1 MEEILAKLLVAD
13 NAVIQQGTLEL
24 RAALAKPESTPML
37 CELIV
42 SSGNPEIRQYAA
54 LLLRKRYTK
63 VNHWNKLPVEIRTQV
78 KSILL
83 QGLVNE
89 PHRGVKNGIAQLIGV
104 IVKHEI
110 PHNTWPEIFQF
121 IQQLVTSDNMSEKEL
136 GMYTLATM
144 TEMAP
149 EVYLAHAGSLMT
161 LLGQTFSGLQDLG
174 TPVAFYI
181 IQTMLHLTPL
191 VENNQV
197 MVNAYNQMIPMA
209 MSAVQALTVTNQ
221 EKAAEAMELFD
232 ELCDSGATVISPH
245 IKNIIPMCLTIA
257 RNKTLDDEL
266 RVRAIGLIG
275 CLARTKTK
283 AIVKHKMVE
292 PIVDVLFELMSSPPD
307 DENDEV
313 YFSGENED
321 NTPVTCAT
329 QTLDLL
335 AIHLKPDKLVPHLLK
350 HVEPGLQSTDI
361 CPKKASYLALAVLA
375 EGCAEHI
382 RSKYLESFLTCIC
395 QGITDQS
402 PVVRNAA
409 LFALGQFSE
418 YLQPEISQY
427 SQQLLPVLFDYLGQ
441 MCAHL
446 KQEGREPPSVD
457 RMFYALE
464 TFCENINDALLPYLP
479 TLMDRLFETLSGDS
493 PVHIRELAISAIGA
507 VANASKEHMVPY
519 FQRIIA
525 ILDVYL
531 TNTHTDETICLQ
543 IQSVDTLGA
552 LARTIGEET
561 FAPLVGKS
569 LDLGIKLIT
578 STDEPDL
585 RKAVYG
591 LFASIASLTKKE
603 MAPVLPQILEHIFS
617 SIQSSEGIVPHF
629 KDGESSAFPVYED
642 ASDNENDE
650 EEDIEHTDNEDD
662 EDDEDGDVA
671 GYSVANAYIEE
682 KEEAVLA
689 LREIAHHTEDAF
701 LPYLEKSF
709 EETFKLINY
718 PQEDIKKASIDA
730 LSQFCINFSKINTPE
745 GKQALLKAIGVYI
758 PKLSEIIRLD
768 CEPQVVISGLEA
780 LADLLKEI
788 KEDVVAGEGHKDAV
802 MNCVI
807 DVFTGKIE
815 CQDQDDGEGEDNEA
829 EQDEFL
835 IECAGDVLSYFGK
848 AIPAEEFA
856 FYFQK
861 VLPHLK
867 ERVKDRKSEAQRS
880 FAVGTIS
887 ECLSGL
893 RHTVGAFVP
902 ELLPL
907 FRKRLDDPSPEV
919 RNNAYY
925 GIGELVLHGKE
936 SVYSHYNEI
945 LQLLSQALQREE
957 HAGPRDNMT
966 GVIARLIISNYSLVD
981 LERVFPAFVQQL
993 PLKQDFEEYQAVF
1006 RSILT
1011 LYRAGHEVIK
1021 PQMQALLKVA
1031 ISVLHEKKA
1040 PTEETKGLITELI
1053 NSAQQDFPN
1062 DWSTVFSELP
1072 HELQQ
1077 ILSA

>member
-13 NAVIQQGTLEL
+13 NSVIQQGTAEL
-24 RAALAKPESTPML
+24 RAALVKPESTPML

-42 SSGNPEIRQYAA
+42 SSVNPEIRQYAT

-63 VNHWNKLPVEIRTQV
+63 GKHWNQLPPTIRNQV
-78 KSILL
+78 KAILL
-83 QGLVNE
+83 PGLVNE
-89 PHRGVKNGIAQLIGV
+89 PDKQVKNGIAQLIGV
-104 IVKHEI
+104 IVKHEL

-121 IQQLVTSDNMSEKEL
+121 IQQLVTSESMTDKEL

-144 TEMAP
+144 TGMAP
-149 EVYLAHAGSLMT
+149 EVYLAHAASLMS

-197 MVNAYNQMIPMA
+197 MVNAYNQMIPIA
-209 MSAVQALTVTNQ
+209 INAIQALTATSQ

-232 ELCDSGATVISPH
+232 DLCESAPTVISSH
-245 IKNIIPMCLTIA
+245 VKTLIPMCLTIA
-257 RNKTLDDEL
+257 RNKSLDDDL
-266 RVRAIGLIG
+266 RVRSISLIG

-283 AIVKHKMVE
+283 AIVKHKLVE
-292 PIVDVLFELMSSPPD
+292 PIVDVLFELMASPPD
-307 DENDEV
+307 DENDEI
-313 YFSGENED
+313 YFSGENEY

-329 QTLDLL
+329 ETLNLL

-350 HVEPGLQSTDI
+350 HIDPGLQSSDI
-361 CPKKASYLALAVLA
+361 CAKKASYLALAVLA

-382 RSKYLESFLTCIC
+382 RSKYLESFLRCIC

-464 TFCENINDALLPYLP
+464 TFCENLNDALLPYLP
-479 TLMDRLFETLSGDS
+479 TLMDRLFETLSSDS

-507 VANASKEHMVPY
+507 AANASKEHMLPY

-525 ILDVYL
+525 VLDVYL

-543 IQSVDTLGA
+543 VQAVDTLGA
-552 LARTIGEET
+552 LARTIGEDN

-578 STDEPDL
+578 NTDEPDL
-585 RKAVYG
+585 RKVVYG
-591 LFASIASLTKKE
+591 LFASIASITKKE
-603 MAPVLPQILEHIFS
+603 MAPVLPQILEHIFN

-629 KDGESSAFPVYED
+629 KDGESAAFPIYEN
-642 ASDNENDE
+642 ASDNENED
-650 EEDIEHTDNEDD
+650 EEDIENTDNEDD
-662 EDDEDGDVA
+662 DDEDEEVA
-671 GYSVANAYIEE
+671 GYSVANSYIEE

-701 LPYLEKSF
+701 LPFLEKSF

-745 GKQALLKAIGVYI
+745 GKEALSKAIGVYV

-780 LADLLKEI
+780 LADLLNEI
-788 KEDVVAGEGHKDAV
+788 KEDVVTGDGHKDAV

-815 CQDQDDGEGEDNEA
+815 CQDQDEGEEEDDEA

-835 IECAGDVLSYFGK
+835 IECAGNVLSYFGK
-848 AIPAEEFA
+848 AIQPEEFA
-856 FYFQK
+856 LYFQK
-861 VLPHLK
+861 TLPYLK
-867 ERVKDRKSEAQRS
+867 ERVKETKSEAQRS

-893 RHTVGAFVP
+893 KHTVAAFVP
-902 ELLPL
+902 QLLPL
-907 FRKRLDDPSPEV
+907 FRKRIEDPSPEV

-925 GIGELVLHGKE
+925 GIGELVLYGKE
-936 SVYSHYNEI
+936 AVYSHYNEI

-966 GVIARLIISNYSLVD
+966 GVIARLIITNYSLVD

-1006 RSILT
+1006 RSILM

-1021 PQMQALLKVA
+1021 PHMQTLLKVA
-1031 ISVLHEKKA
+1031 IRVLHEKKA
-1040 PTEETKGLITELI
+1040 PNEETKGLITELI

-1062 DWSTVFSELP
+1062 DWSTVFTDLP